1 MDIIT
6 KIIVYVCSE
15 GQHVLSYMIYGFMI
29 YQFVKVCHKLY
40 YYNKKLV
47 YVNEV
52 IKLINKEEV
61 SEDARKTKDDKSNE
75 EKLEIITTNFPIM
88 VEEIKDVYDKRK
100 PKQISAVDLFENN
113 LVILSSDEIVLR
125 TCINS
130 LTSLGLLGTFVG
142 LVSSILKINPG
153 QTSEGIS
160 ALLSSIGP
168 AISTTI
174 VGVLF
179 SLIASSL
186 LTKIKSK
193 YKNTA
198 LVLENEMM
206 KEKPSDTNPDYFYD
220 SFTTLTGK
228 KYEMALAKIVDN
240 FIEQMKESLAKDLEE
255 YKRVINDAI
264 NNLSENEEK
273 FNIAATG
280 LESTVEKIN
289 NYLQKTD
296 ELNKNFEQK
305 LEGFTLALND
315 FNNKFESSNK
325 TTDVVLNNIQSVN
338 ETTKYINDSLYK
350 VLNVEL
356 EEIKHS
362 FEFMKEMNYS
372 FKNEI
377 MNTPAQ
383 LDNSI
388 KILCDNIEVLSN
400 KIDEKANKNINDVSN
415 KLMELTNHF
424 ENVINNN
431 RE

>member
-29 YQFVKVCHKLY
+29 YQFVKACRKLY

-88 VEEIKDVYDKRK
+88 VQEIKDVYDKRK